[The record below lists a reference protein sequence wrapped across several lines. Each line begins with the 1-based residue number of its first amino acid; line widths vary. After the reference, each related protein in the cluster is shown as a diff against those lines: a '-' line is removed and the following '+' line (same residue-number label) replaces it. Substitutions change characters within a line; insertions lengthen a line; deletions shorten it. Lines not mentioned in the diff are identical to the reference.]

1 LVTGTGGVLVGADH
15 PGIDPDR
22 PLGAFGPVGV
32 AAQLVE
38 DKHPRA
44 IA

>member
-1 LVTGTGGVLVGADH
+1 MAGTGGVLVGTDH
-15 PGIDPDR
+15 SGVDSDC
-22 PLGAFGPVGV
+22 PLGAFDLVGV